1 MKLKKII
8 NDIISHHLSENNHI
22 QKFKKYLSNLNTFN
36 FDDDQI
42 QFPSFNPH
50 SDHFLFQLDQSYFHI
65 RNSTQFPNSGP
76 FELFILDINDH
87 VIGFIRGT
95 THKKIISFNLIY
107 IIPENRREGIGFNLY
122 THFLNNNYTIK
133 SDSEITDDTYFLY
146 LKLLNNNFSPIIF
159 HDNTVGFK
167 K

>member
-8 NDIISHHLSENNHI
+8 NNIISQYLLENNHI
-22 QKFKKYLSNLNTFN
+22 QKFKKYLSILNN
-36 FDDDQI
+36 IHLHDDQVHI
-42 QFPSFNPH
+42 PPFNIH
-50 SDHFLFQLDQSYFHI
+50 SDHFLFQLNQSYFHI
-65 RNSTQFPNSGP
+65 RNSSHFPISGP
-76 FELFILDINDH
+76 FELFILDINDD

-95 THKKIISFNLIY
+95 THKNIISFNLIY
-107 IIPENRREGIGFNLY
+107 IIPEKRREGLGFNIY

-133 SDSEITDDTYFLY
+133 SDSQISDDTYYLY